1 MDEREKEEAEQKE
14 KQRKAKIL
22 ADEKTEPI
30 YSIGKANRYVQ
41 TGEFV
46 TIPKDTPGPIYTPAD
61 EAYYKFRYAL
71 SG

>member
-30 YSIGKANRYVQ
+30 YSIGRQ
-41 TGEFV
+41 TVMSKLENLSLFPRILPDPFTPLLMKH
-46 TIPKDTPGPIYTPAD
+46 TINSDTP
-61 EAYYKFRYAL
+61 
-71 SG
+71 

>member
-46 TIPKDTPGPIYTPAD
+46 TLPKDTPGPFTPLLMKHTINSD
-61 EAYYKFRYAL
+61 TP
-71 SG
+71 